1 MAKKRPYLKRRL
13 LFRSQFF
20 SVSKCCIYIY
30 ICRALSEQNIVIT
43 IHVCFDRLNGILTE
57 TRILKRFWRV
67 SHQNSAV
74 RTGQTADLKIHDGRG
89 KCYVCLRFNF
99 FYCCWFRL
107 FYWLLVCL
115 VLYAFPFYLFFSWF
129 YYYCHLELI
138 IQINQNH
145 NPTNIFLIKRS
156 F

>member
-1 MAKKRPYLKRRL
+1 M
-13 LFRSQFF
+13 FRSQFF
-20 SVSKCCIYIY
+20 SVSKYCIYIY

-99 FYCCWFRL
+99 FSL
-107 FYWLLVCL
+107 LLVSFVLLAFGLFGSVRFPFLPSLFL
-115 VLYAFPFYLFFSWF
+115 VLLLLSSRT
-129 YYYCHLELI
+129 H
-138 IQINQNH
+138 H
-145 NPTNIFLIKRS
+145 TN
-156 F
+156 